1 MPFFVTGTKS
11 PKVLASAF
19 IFKHVY
25 TQSMTYFVLL
35 LHYLESPKMRH
46 HLELVTMDWMI
57 HLFLFCIYF
66 CVNVRKTCKHA
77 CLQSCIDTCNTQ
89 THWLKEAHTQL
100 GTNKHTHIHTHT
112 QTHTNTQ
119 CYSVCSSFCLYLGHC
134 REEASCLSVPLDNG
148 SCLDNAE
155 VLFSA
160 VMYRITAQHSQ

>member
-66 CVNVRKTCKHA
+66 CVNLRKTCKHA
-77 CLQSCIDTCNTQ
+77 CPQSCIDTCNTQ

-112 QTHTNTQ
+112 HTHTLTR
-119 CYSVCSSFCLYLGHC
+119 SAIVFVHLFVFIWDIAGRKPVVCQS
-134 REEASCLSVPLDNG
+134 RWTT
-148 SCLDNAE
+148 
-155 VLFSA
+155 A
-160 VMYRITAQHSQ
+160 VV